1 MMYTAYKT
9 ELGKLRAY
17 ERELSARYAELIL
30 RRHFDEARGVFAHRI
45 DVRNAVRRAEEWH
58 GDDGVTVRLPRHLQ
72 VEEELARAA

>member
-1 MMYTAYKT
+1 MYTAYKT

-30 RRHFDEARGVFAHRI
+30 RRRFEDARGVFAHRI
-45 DVRNAVRRAEEWH
+45 DLRNAIRRAEEWK
-58 GDDGVTVRLPRHLQ
+58 GDDGVVVRLPRQLQ

>member
-1 MMYTAYKT
+1 MYTTYKT

-30 RRHFDEARGVFAHRI
+30 RRRFEDARGVFAHRI
-45 DVRNAVRRAEEWH
+45 DLRNAIRRAEEWQ
-58 GDDGVTVRLPRHLQ
+58 GDDGVVVRLPRQLQ